1 MLKEHHRYRSSQAD
15 LSRLIDADYYSGVN
29 VGGSPF
35 RAYDYA
41 YDPAGNRTQKVVTL
55 DGSPTTT
62 NYSYNALNQL
72 TSNGS
77 NTYQYDA
84 NGNLTA

>member
-1 MLKEHHRYRSSQAD
+1 
-15 LSRLIDADYYSGVN
+15 VN

-41 YDPAGNRTQKVVTL
+41 YDPAGNRTQQVVTL

-62 NYSYNALNQL
+62 NHPYNAAFLPVPPC
-72 TSNGS
+72 
-77 NTYQYDA
+77 
-84 NGNLTA
+84 